1 MHSDPNHYVILGQVV
16 GVFGIKGW
24 VKVRSDTDP
33 PSNILSY
40 NPWYLAKNTEYHP
53 LELVAGQRHNKG
65 LIAQLTG
72 CEDRDAAAA
81 LVGSNIAVL
90 RSQLPATA
98 EGEYYWSD
106 LIGLEVYTRQLKHL
120 GRVTN
125 LMQTGANDVLVVQGD
140 EEILIPYVWNHYIYK
155 VDLEAG
161 RIEVDWEIDAEA
173 GAQDEREEQ

>member
-1 MHSDPNHYVILGQVV
+1 MNSDPNHYVILGQVV

-33 PSNILSY
+33 PTNILNYS
-40 NPWYLAKNTEYHP
+40 PWYLAKNTEYHP
-53 LELVAGQRHNKG
+53 LAVVAGQRHNKG
-65 LIAQLTG
+65 LIAQLDG

-81 LVGSNIAVL
+81 LVGSKIAIL
-90 RSQLPATA
+90 RVQLPATA

-106 LIGLEVYTRQLKHL
+106 LIGLDVYTQQDEYL

-155 VDLEAG
+155 VDLVAG
-161 RIEVDWEIDAEA
+161 RIEVDWDTGDEDSTS
-173 GAQDEREEQ
+173 DEREEL